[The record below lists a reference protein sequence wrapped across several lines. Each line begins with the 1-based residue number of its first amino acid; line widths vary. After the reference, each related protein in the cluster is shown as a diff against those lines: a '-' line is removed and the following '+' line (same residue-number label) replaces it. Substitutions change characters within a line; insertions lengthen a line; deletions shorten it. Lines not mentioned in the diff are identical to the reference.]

1 MIYEMDTTRYI
12 IIGVVIMVVFFVP
25 VLVSMLVVSH
35 KIRKK
40 MNKGAKERGYDS
52 FMDMAVDRGMQMND
66 KGLDAMDQFVSG
78 KATINVNHT
87 GNGNDG
93 NVIIKVRCPH
103 CGYLE
108 SEDAIYCSK
117 CGKNMK

>member
-40 MNKGAKERGYDS
+40 NEQGR
-52 FMDMAVDRGMQMND
+52 
-66 KGLDAMDQFVSG
+66 
-78 KATINVNHT
+78 
-87 GNGNDG
+87 
-93 NVIIKVRCPH
+93 
-103 CGYLE
+103 
-108 SEDAIYCSK
+108 
-117 CGKNMK
+117 